1 MSFLVSRRLLLNFR
15 LFPTRTEASRE
26 PVDLADVSDE
36 TEECRGGATCLLF
49 TLRGT
54 VMSISDN
61 ESKRSTVRVGVGA
74 FVFRLFKSHSTPL
87 SKTFVEMSV
96 QKIC

>member
-1 MSFLVSRRLLLNFR
+1 MLLKMSFLVSRLLLNFR

-54 VMSISDN
+54 VKSISDN
-61 ESKRSTVRVGVGA
+61 ESKRSTVRVMLVLVA
-74 FVFRLFKSHSTPL
+74 FSALQKS
-87 SKTFVEMSV
+87 
-96 QKIC
+96 